1 MQKLNFWNFFFGAN
15 FHFLHFSNMQKMT
28 FGTFEIVKK
37 AVMAQKCFKKSRENA
52 TSKFE
57 IYLGFEDSLSGVLQ
71 IKYGL

>member
-1 MQKLNFWNFFFGAN
+1 
-15 FHFLHFSNMQKMT
+15 MQKMT

-37 AVMAQKCFKKSRENA
+37 AVLARVLAQKCFEKYA

>member
-1 MQKLNFWNFFFGAN
+1 MELFFGAN

-37 AVMAQKCFKKSRENA
+37 AVLARVLAQKCFEKYA

>member
-1 MQKLNFWNFFFGAN
+1 
-15 FHFLHFSNMQKMT
+15 MQKMT

-52 TSKFE
+52 ISKFE